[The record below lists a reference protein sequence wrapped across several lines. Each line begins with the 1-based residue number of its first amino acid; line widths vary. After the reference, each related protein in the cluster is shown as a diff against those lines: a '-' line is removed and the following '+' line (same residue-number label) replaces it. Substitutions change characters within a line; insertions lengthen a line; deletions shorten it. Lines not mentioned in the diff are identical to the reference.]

1 MPSPI
6 RFCFGA
12 SGADGTP
19 VTHVIEY
26 GRLAQYGS
34 GEGERLYATR
44 QSSLRTATS
53 SWHPSPTSLT
63 TPTMA
68 DPKKQEKDF
77 TKEVDTL
84 LPEARTLAKVR
95 TNGSSNLSVALTSAC
110 LLRPVSCRRLWTS
123 SMFSR
128 SKLEMYASS
137 LLVRDLI

>member
-1 MPSPI
+1 
-6 RFCFGA
+6 
-12 SGADGTP
+12 
-19 VTHVIEY
+19 
-26 GRLAQYGS
+26 
-34 GEGERLYATR
+34 
-44 QSSLRTATS
+44 
-53 SWHPSPTSLT
+53 
-63 TPTMA
+63 MA

-77 TKEVDTL
+77 TKEVDSL

-137 LLVRDLI
+137 LFVRDLI